1 MKASELRQVNYEH
14 DAMKHI
20 KNFEGKMHV
29 QSFNVNNNE
38 EEKKDKFQDDIMNK
52 NEVNNKGDENCVKE
66 FSLIENEKQEEN
78 CLKLDEEEKLHY
90 KTKFMINLGKPKK
103 NKKEKKLS
111 KKKGNSIIDSEGWYL
126 LYENLVADKNNIVQA
141 FKVNYYL
148 PIISEY
154 IVANSEK
161 DTHVFLLFNSS
172 YTYNEKI
179 SPEVFNY
186 KDIVP
191 QISECQY
198 WTDNKALSNL
208 CKDPNNYITNIDGK
222 RMETARQNL
231 SFLDYDII
239 KLAKMGKI
247 SLH

>member
-14 DAMKHI
+14 EAMKHI

-29 QSFNVNNNE
+29 QSFNVNNKE

-78 CLKLDEEEKLHY
+78 CLKLDEEEKLRY
-90 KTKFMINLGKPKK
+90 KAKFIINLGNPKK
-103 NKKEKKLS
+103 SKKEEKLS
-111 KKKGNSIIDSEGWYL
+111 KKKGNVIIDSEGWYL
-126 LYENLVADKNNIVQA
+126 LFKNFIADKNSIIQV

-154 IVANSEK
+154 IVANSAK

-172 YTYNEKI
+172 YTYNKKI
-179 SPEVFNY
+179 DPGAFNY
-186 KDIVP
+186 KDIMP
-191 QISECQY
+191 QISECKY
-198 WTDNKALSNL
+198 WTDNQALLKL
-208 CKDPNNYITNIDGK
+208 CKDPNNYITNIDSK

-231 SFLDYDII
+231 SFLDYDIV